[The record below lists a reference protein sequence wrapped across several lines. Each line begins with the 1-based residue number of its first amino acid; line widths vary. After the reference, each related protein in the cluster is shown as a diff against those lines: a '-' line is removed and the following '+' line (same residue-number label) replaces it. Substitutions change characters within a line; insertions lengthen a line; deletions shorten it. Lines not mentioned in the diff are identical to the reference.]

1 MYRTDFTLIN
11 QAWKLI
17 LIINFKTMSKA
28 QQLKDKHGTC
38 WMQNLR
44 MV

>member
-1 MYRTDFTLIN
+1 MNRTAFRLIN
-11 QAWKLI
+11 QAWKPI
-17 LIINFKTMSKA
+17 LKINFKTMSKA